1 MIPPVRIGVALPNYG
16 PLARPPPGRVQ
27 VAPGGRG
34 ARCIGGSHASK
45 TVVMEN
51 GAQTS
56 YHVCPLCE
64 ATCGLEIRTRGREVT
79 GIRGDE
85 ADVFSQGFI
94 CPKAYALKELDADP
108 DRLRVPLVRRG
119 GVLAPATWDEAF
131 AEIDRR
137 LGPILR
143 EHGRD
148 AVAVYLGNP
157 SAHSMA
163 IGLYAQV
170 LLRALGTRNVFS
182 ASTVDQ
188 MPKQVAAG
196 LMFGTVLSIPV
207 PDLDRT
213 DYLLIL
219 GANPFVSNGSL
230 MTAPDVPGRLRAIRR
245 RGGKVVVIDPRR
257 TRTAAEAS
265 AHHFIRPGTDACL
278 LFGIVHTLFAEGLV
292 RLGPLAPHV
301 AGVEQVEA
309 LARPFTPEAVTPCCG
324 IDANVVR
331 GLARELAGASRAAV
345 YARIGTCTQEFGT
358 LASWL
363 VDVVNVLTGHL
374 DQVGGAMFA
383 KAASGSANTRGTP
396 GRGKGVRFGRRTSR
410 VRQAPEVYGELPAAC
425 LAEEIETPGEGQVR
439 ALITIAG
446 NPALSTPNG
455 ARLERALAALEF
467 MVSLD
472 IYVNETTRRADV
484 ILPGLSPLEQ
494 SHYDLAL
501 RQLAIRNVATYS
513 PPVFDP
519 PAGQPPEWETLLRL
533 AALVAGQG
541 PAPDTAALDDF
552 VTRQRVEHEVAS
564 PASPIHG
571 RESAEIMAALAPRR
585 GPERLLDL
593 MLRTGP
599 YGDAFGA
606 NPGGLGLAAL
616 EAKPHGIDL
625 GPLAPRI
632 PEVLRTPSGKI
643 ELAPEPLV
651 ADVARLRAALERPGS
666 PMVLIGRRDLRSN
679 NSWMHNLGVLVKG
692 NPRCTMHVHRA
703 DAQRLGLAD
712 GGRAR
717 LVSRTGAIEVPVEV
731 TDAIMPGVVSIPHG
745 WGHDEPDVRL
755 RIAVAHAG
763 VNSNRLADELALD
776 PLSGNAVLNGIP
788 VTVERAS

>member
-79 GIRGDE
+79 GIRGDG

-94 CPKAYALKELDADP
+94 CPKGYALKELDADP

-163 IGLYAQV
+163 ISLYAQV

-606 NPGGLGLAAL
+606 NPDGLGLAAL

-703 DAQRLGLAD
+703 DARRLGLAD

-717 LVSRTGAIEVPVEV
+717 VVSRTGAIEVPVEV

-745 WGHDEPDVRL
+745 WGHDEPDARL
-755 RIAVAHAG
+755 RIAAAHAG